1 MKRILKE
8 VQSGEGNR
16 LLCVGTHRGVTENTT
31 IHLLGHTWTTLLY
44 LCVLRVIG
52 LQEVACGSNYSNAKL
67 ECELVEVRSARFPY
81 TGAA

>member
-8 VQSGEGNR
+8 VQSGEGNG
-16 LLCVGTHRGVTENTT
+16 LLCVGANKVTENTT

-44 LCVLRVIG
+44 RFVLRVIG